1 MSSERERETE
11 DDPLLRALREL
22 PRPAMEAAPEAR
34 VRREA
39 RAAFA
44 RAFEDVP
51 WHARML
57 GLGARAAVPVALAS
71 LVGVYLTWAIATAS
85 TLSGH

>member
-1 MSSERERETE
+1 MSGEPREP

-22 PRPAMEAAPEAR
+22 PRPEPDAAVEGRA
-34 VRREA
+34 RREA

-51 WHARML
+51 WHARVF
-57 GLGARAAVPVALAS
+57 GGAARAVVPVALAGI
-71 LVGVYLTWAIATAS
+71 VGVYLTWAIATAS
-85 TLSGH
+85 SFVGH